1 MIGGLQEPMTVKLFI
16 SEDLQFPDHNLEQRV
31 RDLLQDYENA
41 NPQRFKFEIVHP
53 SDEEEAP
60 ELGANPTP
68 EDLEKQKDA
77 QKALEEG
84 PRGFGIQKVPTGVR
98 GKDEVVLRNVYK
110 GMAIVLGDKVEV
122 INELKGTDN
131 LEYEISKRVKVL
143 VSPETA
149 RHKIGFVRGFG
160 GPADSPQFLESLNG
174 AFEQIY
180 GDLVKGVAV
189 NLKDDK
195 TLRGLMVDCKTLPLD
210 QCPQNPTC
218 QVPPSI
224 QELQSKGQPL
234 PAQVCYDGFDALV
247 LLNPDDTFTP
257 SAKFAID
264 QFLMRGKG
272 VAWMQSTTKVNEQM
286 PMLPSREPVVTG
298 LEELFGA
305 YGITLQRDLILDR
318 ENNIVSLI
326 LTEKGLAQISNP
338 SMPLTRDINAESS
351 MTKDVPLMS
360 FPMASSLTISESV
373 RTQPGVI
380 LTELVRTEPE
390 AVSSS
395 KITMVDYADLVE
407 PKPDEKKGPFVL
419 AASLQGTIKSFW
431 ADKPKPASEPA
442 SSPSDPPLDFPEPI
456 KQAPEGAR
464 IVVFGNGE
472 FMFPNE
478 QSGYS
483 RQYSGM
489 GALLMLNT
497 FDWLVQD
504 EGLVS
509 IRSKGL
515 PRVIKNVEPP
525 QHSTIQFAN
534 IVGVPLSF
542 ALFGL
547 GFWLWRR
554 KRRDALSL

>member
-1 MIGGLQEPMTVKLFI
+1 
-16 SEDLQFPDHNLEQRV
+16 
-31 RDLLQDYENA
+31 
-41 NPQRFKFEIVHP
+41 
-53 SDEEEAP
+53 
-60 ELGANPTP
+60 
-68 EDLEKQKDA
+68 
-77 QKALEEG
+77 
-84 PRGFGIQKVPTGVR
+84 
-98 GKDEVVLRNVYK
+98 
-110 GMAIVLGDKVEV
+110 
-122 INELKGTDN
+122 
-131 LEYEISKRVKVL
+131 
-143 VSPETA
+143 
-149 RHKIGFVRGFG
+149 
-160 GPADSPQFLESLNG
+160 
-174 AFEQIY
+174 
-180 GDLVKGVAV
+180 
-189 NLKDDK
+189 
-195 TLRGLMVDCKTLPLD
+195 
-210 QCPQNPTC
+210 
-218 QVPPSI
+218 
-224 QELQSKGQPL
+224 
-234 PAQVCYDGFDALV
+234 
-247 LLNPDDTFTP
+247 
-257 SAKFAID
+257 
-264 QFLMRGKG
+264 
-272 VAWMQSTTKVNEQM
+272 
-286 PMLPSREPVVTG
+286 
-298 LEELFGA
+298 
-305 YGITLQRDLILDR
+305 
-318 ENNIVSLI
+318 
-326 LTEKGLAQISNP
+326 
-338 SMPLTRDINAESS
+338 
-351 MTKDVPLMS
+351 
-360 FPMASSLTISESV
+360 MASSLTISESV